1 MALFAIAS
9 TKLCPPP
16 LVLYDSKT
24 DGCVIMLGD
33 DGLIELCCI
42 VAVTIDK
49 MVELL
54 KLISRWL
61 LRTTGFLSQNVW

>member
-54 KLISRWL
+54 
-61 LRTTGFLSQNVW
+61 